1 MEAGSSC
8 NAEGVP
14 LCDSF
19 NFIIA
24 VAGVHLHIGQN

>member
-14 LCDSF
+14 LCY

-24 VAGVHLHIGQN
+24 VAGVHLHAGQN

>member
-14 LCDSF
+14 LCCNT

-24 VAGVHLHIGQN
+24 VARVHLRVGQN

>member
-14 LCDSF
+14 LCC
-19 NFIIA
+19 NTNYINA
-24 VAGVHLHIGQN
+24 VAGVHLRLGQN